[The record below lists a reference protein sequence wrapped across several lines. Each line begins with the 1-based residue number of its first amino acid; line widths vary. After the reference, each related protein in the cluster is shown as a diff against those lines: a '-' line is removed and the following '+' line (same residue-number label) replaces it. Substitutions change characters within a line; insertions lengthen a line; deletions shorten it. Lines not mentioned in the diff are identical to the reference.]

1 VRIYRRPQTR
11 ENYVK
16 KALLI
21 TTAASAIVAL
31 LGFAASSEAQDAQP
45 AAAQSAPPQAA
56 KAPSDTTE
64 VVVVGIR
71 KSLRDAIQSKRA
83 ATGVVEVISSKDIG
97 ALPDVSIAETLNTVP
112 GVNTSRDRGNDSQA
126 SIGGQG
132 PRLVLGLLNGREMAS
147 SEPDRNVRWEIF
159 PSEIVSGVTV
169 YKSSEANLA
178 TGGISGTIDVTT
190 IRPLDYSGP
199 SLTVRA
205 GPVLY
210 DGGKAFPGFN
220 GLGDRF
226 SGAYVTKLTPQLGF
240 VIAGT
245 YQDQKNG
252 YEDVQGGG
260 WNTGAG
266 NDPGPVVAGGPNVAT
281 PWGASYE
288 GKNIDTVRSAVSS
301 TLQWKPSDIFT
312 GRIDALYSSER
323 ISEQDNGA
331 WISGW
336 GNWGGS
342 DTGDYSNTVVENGAL
357 VKADVSAAAGATI
370 NPEIAQYF
378 QDMKLFA
385 TGANGQWNL
394 GDWQAVGDVSY
405 SQAERY
411 GLWHSIVFQ
420 NNVGA
425 SSFDYT
431 GVPQVS
437 VAVNPYQAAQDGTL
451 FAQSANGAVSHLKD
465 ALSTAKFDAI
475 HNLNAGWLTAIKL
488 GVSASHREKD
498 DAGGGATTTGS
509 AQATDSTPSPS
520 PIFTGPIPVSWIT
533 PFNYN
538 KLVAPTMIAG
548 NYNQLVSE
556 IYGAA
561 GAAELSPDYKDTP
574 FTSHVYENVFDA
586 YAQGLYDTT
595 LGGKPLNG
603 DFGLHVTHVETS
615 SHAPTSLNGVAG
627 ETVEGETYT
636 KALPSVN
643 AKWEIDDGVYIKSGL
658 AEVLSRPALNDL
670 RADSTYSYTV
680 TGGVLQSGASGGGGN
695 PLLKPYN
702 AEQFNLTYEN
712 YFHKDGLFSVN
723 AYYKEIHNYIGYNTE
738 TIPVP
743 AAAGVTGTLQ
753 FTTPLNATKAGN
765 LEGLEFIFRTP
776 FYFIPHMEK
785 FGIDANTSFV
795 STDIHESSPAG
806 HPFLMNGVAKTSGNV
821 ELYYADGKFET
832 RLGLKFHSPYTQLYG
847 WDASGSGLSAI
858 KSESILDYSALYNI
872 NKSVTVRFQAGNLL
886 NTALRTYD
894 LNNPVLTD
902 RNDYY
907 GRRYEVD
914 LTYRY

>member
-1 VRIYRRPQTR
+1 M
-11 ENYVK
+11 K

-21 TTAASAIVAL
+21 TTAASAMVAL
-31 LGFAASSEAQDAQP
+31 LGFAAASEAQDAQP
-45 AAAQSAPPQAA
+45 AAAQSTTPQTA

-71 KSLRDAIQSKRA
+71 KSLRDALQTKRA

-132 PRLVLGLLNGREMAS
+132 PRMVLGLLNGREMAS

-199 SLTVRA
+199 ALTVRA

-210 DGGKAFPGFN
+210 DGGKAYPGFN

-260 WNTGAG
+260 WNYGPG
-266 NDPGPVVAGGPNVAT
+266 NDPGALVAGGPAVAS
-281 PWGASYE
+281 PWGASWE
-288 GKNIDTVRSAVSS
+288 GKNVDTVRSAVSS

-323 ISEQDNGA
+323 ISEEDNGA

-336 GNWGGS
+336 GNWGGYEE
-342 DTGDYSNTVVENGAL
+342 GDFSNTTVENGVL
-357 VKADVSAAAGATI
+357 LKADVSPASYA
-370 NPEIAQYF
+370 NMNSEIAQYH

-411 GLWHSIVFQ
+411 SLWHSIVLQ
-420 NNVGA
+420 NTVGA

-437 VAVNPYQAAQDGTL
+437 VAVNPYQAAQDGSL
-451 FAQSANGAVSHLKD
+451 YAENANGAVSHLKD

-475 HNLNAGWLTAIKL
+475 RNLDAGWLTAIKL

-509 AQATDSTPSPS
+509 AQATNATPSPS

-533 PFNYN
+533 PFNYQ

-548 NYNQLVSE
+548 NYNALVSE

-574 FTSHVYENVFDA
+574 FTSHVYENVYDA

-603 DFGLHVTHVETS
+603 DFGLHVTHVETD
-615 SHAPTSLNGVAG
+615 SHAPSDGTEIKLG
-627 ETVEGETYT
+627 EQYT
-636 KALPSVN
+636 KLLPSVN

-658 AEVLSRPALNDL
+658 AEVMSRPALNDL
-670 RADSTYSYTV
+670 RADQSYSV
-680 TGGVLQSGASGGGGN
+680 TTTSGGNGPQGSGGGGN

-723 AYYKEIHNYIGYNTE
+723 AYYKDIHNYISYDTRVVSLPN
-738 TIPVP
+738 IAVP
-743 AAAGVTGTLQ
+743 IT
-753 FTTPLNATKAGN
+753 FTSPFNATKAGN

-795 STDIHESSPAG
+795 STNIHETSPLG

-894 LNNPVLTD
+894 YNNPLLTD

-914 LTYRY
+914 VTYKY

>member
-1 VRIYRRPQTR
+1 M
-11 ENYVK
+11 K
-16 KALLI
+16 KALLV
-21 TTAASAIVAL
+21 TTAASAMVAL

-45 AAAQSAPPQAA
+45 AAAQSTTTPNA
-56 KAPSDTTE
+56 KTTPSDSTE

-159 PSEIVSGVTV
+159 PSEIVSGVTI
-169 YKSSEANLA
+169 YKSSEANLP
-178 TGGISGTIDVTT
+178 TGGISGTIDVNT

-199 SLTVRA
+199 ALTLRA

-226 SGAYVTKLTPQLGF
+226 SGAFVTKLTPQLGF

-260 WNTGAG
+260 WNTGPG
-266 NDPGPVVAGGPNVAT
+266 NDPGAVVAGGPAVAT

-288 GKNIDTVRSAVSS
+288 GKDIDTIRTAVSS

-342 DTGDYSNTVVENGAL
+342 DTANFSNTTVENGVA
-357 VKADVSAAAGATI
+357 VKADVSGAANNGFP
-370 NPEIAQYF
+370 NMNSEIAQYF

-394 GDWQAVGDVSY
+394 GDWQAVGDISY

-411 GLWHSIVFQ
+411 GLWQSIVLQ
-420 NNVGA
+420 NNIGA
-425 SSFDYT
+425 SSYDYT
-431 GVPQVS
+431 GVPQVK
-437 VAVNPYQAAQDGTL
+437 VAVNPWQAAQNGQL
-451 FAQSANGAVSHLKD
+451 FAEDANGAVSHLKD
-465 ALSTAKFDAI
+465 ALSEAKFDAI
-475 HNLNAGWLTAIKL
+475 HNLGGGWLTAIKL
-488 GVSASHREKD
+488 GVSASHRDKD
-498 DAGGGATTTGS
+498 DAGGGATTSGS
-509 AQATDSTPSPS
+509 AQATNNLSLPGNAAIAPVYTAA
-520 PIFTGPIPVSWIT
+520 IPTSWIT
-533 PFNYN
+533 PFNYD

-548 NYNQLVSE
+548 NYNALVSK

-561 GAAELSPDYKDTP
+561 GAAALSPNFQDTP
-574 FTSHVYENVFDA
+574 FTSHVFENVYDA

-603 DFGLHVTHVETS
+603 DFGLRVEHVETS
-615 SHAPTSLNGVAG
+615 SHAPVSVNGGTPTEVI
-627 ETVEGETYT
+627 ESESYT
-636 KALPSVN
+636 KALPSIN

-670 RADSTYSYTV
+670 RADTTYSYTV
-680 TGGVLQSGASGGGGN
+680 TNGVLQSGASGGGGN

-753 FTTPLNATKAGN
+753 FTTPLNAPKAGN
-765 LEGLEFIFRTP
+765 LEGVEFIFRTP
-776 FYFIPHMEK
+776 LYFIPHMEK

-795 STDIHESSPAG
+795 STNIHESSPIG
-806 HPFLMNGVAKTSGNV
+806 HPFLMNGVAKTSGNFEV
-821 ELYYADGKFET
+821 YYADSKFES
-832 RLGLKFHSPYTQLYG
+832 RLALKFHSPYTQLYG

-858 KSESILDYSALYNI
+858 KSESILDYSALYNV
-872 NKSVTVRFQAGNLL
+872 NKSVTLRFQAGNLL

-894 LNNPVLTD
+894 LNNPLLTD

-907 GRRYEVD
+907 GRRYELDV
-914 LTYRY
+914 TYRY

>member
-1 VRIYRRPQTR
+1 M
-11 ENYVK
+11 K
-16 KALLI
+16 KALLV
-21 TTAASAIVAL
+21 TTAASAMVAL

-45 AAAQSAPPQAA
+45 AAAQSTPPQGTNA
-56 KAPSDTTE
+56 KANTPIDSTE

-71 KSLRDAIQSKRA
+71 KSLRDALQTKRA

-159 PSEIVSGVTV
+159 PSEIVSGVTI
-169 YKSSEANLA
+169 YKSSEANLP
-178 TGGISGTIDVTT
+178 TGGISGTIDVNT

-199 SLTVRA
+199 ALTLRA

-210 DGGKAFPGFN
+210 DGGKAYPGFN

-226 SGAYVTKLTPQLGF
+226 SGAFVTKLTPQLGF
-240 VIAGT
+240 VLAGT

-281 PWGASYE
+281 PWGPSYE
-288 GKNIDTVRSAVSS
+288 GKNIDTIRSAVSS

-342 DTGDYSNTVVENGAL
+342 DTGDYSNTTVENGVL
-357 VKADVSAAAGATI
+357 LKANVSSAAGATI
-370 NPEIAQYF
+370 NPEVAQYF

-394 GDWQAVGDVSY
+394 GDWTLVGDVSY

-411 GLWHSIVFQ
+411 GLWQSVNFYSDIG
-420 NNVGA
+420 N

-437 VAVNPYQAAQDGTL
+437 VGVNPYTAAQNGQL
-451 FAQSANGAVSHLKD
+451 FAQAGNAAVSHLKD
-465 ALSTAKFDAI
+465 SLSEAKFDAI
-475 HNLNAGWLTAIKL
+475 HNLGAGWLTAIKL

-509 AQATDSTPSPS
+509 AQATDSTPSPA
-520 PIFTGPIPVSWIT
+520 PLCPTCAVSASYFT
-533 PFNYN
+533 PFNYD
-538 KLVAPTMIAG
+538 KLVAPTMLAG
-548 NYNQLVSE
+548 NYNQLATL

-561 GAAELSPDYKDTP
+561 GAAEMDPDYKDTP
-574 FTSHVYENVFDA
+574 FTSHVYENVYDA
-586 YAQGLYDTT
+586 YAQGLYETT
-595 LGGKPLNG
+595 LGGKPLTG
-603 DFGLHVTHVETS
+603 DFGLRVEHVDTS
-615 SHAPTSLNGVAG
+615 SHAPSSSTNSTTGVTTVS
-627 ETVEGETYT
+627 EIVEGENYT
-636 KALPSVN
+636 KALPSIN

-670 RADSTYSYTV
+670 RADQTYSFNSTNSQASP
-680 TGGVLQSGASGGGGN
+680 GSGGSGN

-723 AYYKEIHNYIGYNTE
+723 AYYKEIHNYVSYNTQ
-738 TIPVP
+738 TITLPGVAVP
-743 AAAGVTGTLQ
+743 IQ
-753 FTTPLNATKAGN
+753 FTSPLNDPKAGN
-765 LEGLEFIFRTP
+765 LEGVEFIFRTP
-776 FYFIPHMEK
+776 FYFIPHLEK

-795 STDIHESSPAG
+795 STNIHESSPIG

-832 RLGLKFHSPYTQLYG
+832 RLALKFHSPYTQLYG

-894 LNNPVLTD
+894 LNNPLLTD

-914 LTYRY
+914 LTYKY

>member
-1 VRIYRRPQTR
+1 M
-11 ENYVK
+11 K
-16 KALLI
+16 KALLAS
-21 TTAASAIVAL
+21 TAASAMVVWLGVAATA
-31 LGFAASSEAQDAQP
+31 GAQTAQP
-45 AAAQSAPPQAA
+45 AAATTSTETSPQ
-56 KAPSDTTE
+56 E

-71 KSLRDAIQSKRA
+71 KSLRDAIQTKRA
-83 ATGVVEVISSKDIG
+83 ATGVVEAISSKDIG

-169 YKSSEANLA
+169 YKTSEANLP
-178 TGGISGTIDVTT
+178 TGGISGTIDVQT

-199 SLTVRA
+199 ALTVRA
-205 GPVLY
+205 GAVDY

-226 SGAYVTKLTPQLGF
+226 SGAYVTKLSPQLGF
-240 VIAGT
+240 VIAAT

-260 WNTGAG
+260 WNYGPG
-266 NDPGPVVAGGPNVAT
+266 NDPGPIVAGGPAVAS

-288 GKNIDTVRSAVSS
+288 GKDIDTVRTAVSS

-323 ISEQDNGA
+323 ISEEDNGA

-336 GNWGGS
+336 GNWGGYE
-342 DTGDYSNTVVENGAL
+342 TGDFSNTVVENGAL

-370 NPEIAQYF
+370 NPEIAQYR
-378 QDMKLFA
+378 QDMKLLA

-394 GDWQAVGDVSY
+394 GDWTAVGDVAY

-431 GVPQVS
+431 GIPQVT
-437 VAVNPYQAAQDGTL
+437 VAVNPWQAAQNGTL
-451 FAQSANGAVSHLKD
+451 YAQSANGAVSHLRD
-465 ALSTAKFDAI
+465 TLETAKFDAI
-475 HNLNAGWLTAIKL
+475 HNLSGGWLSAIKL

-498 DAGGGATTTGS
+498 DAGGGATTSGS
-509 AQATDSTPSPS
+509 AQATNSTASPS
-520 PIFTGPIPVSWIT
+520 PIYTGAIPTAWLT
-533 PFNYN
+533 PFNYK

-548 NYNQLVSE
+548 DYDALVAK

-561 GAAELSPDYKDTP
+561 GAAALSPDYKDTP
-574 FTSHVYENVFDA
+574 FTSHVYENIIDA

-603 DFGLHVTHVETS
+603 DFGLHITHVETS
-615 SHAPTSLNGVAG
+615 SHAPSNGAEVEIG
-627 ETVEGETYT
+627 EQYT
-636 KALPSVN
+636 KLLPSVN
-643 AKWEIDDGVYIKSGL
+643 AKWEIDAGVYIKSGL
-658 AEVLSRPALNDL
+658 AEVMSRPALNDL
-670 RADSTYSYTV
+670 RADRTYSLP
-680 TGGVLQSGASGGGGN
+680 TGTGSSATQGSGGGGN

-712 YFHKDGLFSVN
+712 YFHKDGLFSIN
-723 AYYKEIHNYIGYNTE
+723 AYYKEIHNYVGYDTRVV
-738 TIPVP
+738 TLP
-743 AAAGVTGTLQ
+743 GVATPIN
-753 FTTPLNATKAGN
+753 FTSPFNATKSGG
-765 LEGLEFIFRTP
+765 LEGIEFIFRTP
-776 FYFIPHMEK
+776 FFFIPHFEK
-785 FGIDANTSFV
+785 FGIDANASLV
-795 STDIHESSPAG
+795 STDIHENSPTG
-806 HPFLMNGVAKTSGNV
+806 HPFLMNGVAKNSGNI
-821 ELYYADGKFET
+821 ELYYADGKFEI
-832 RLGLKFHSPYTQLYG
+832 RLGLKYHSPYTQLYG

-858 KSESILDYSALYNI
+858 KSESILDYSALYNV
-872 NKSVTVRFQAGNLL
+872 NKAITIRFQAGNLL
-886 NTALRTYD
+886 NTPLRSYD
-894 LNNPVLTD
+894 YNNPALTD

-907 GRRYEVD
+907 GRRFQLD
-914 LTYRY
+914 LTYKY

>member
-1 VRIYRRPQTR
+1 M
-11 ENYVK
+11 K

-21 TTAASAIVAL
+21 TTAASAMVAL

-45 AAAQSAPPQAA
+45 AAAQGTPPQTTTPAA
-56 KAPSDTTE
+56 KAPDATE

-71 KSLRDAIQSKRA
+71 KSLRDALQTKRA

-159 PSEIVSGVTV
+159 PSEIVSGVTI
-169 YKSSEANLA
+169 YKSSEANLP

-199 SLTVRA
+199 ALTVRA

-210 DGGKAFPGFN
+210 DGGKAYPGFN

-260 WNTGAG
+260 WNTGPG
-266 NDPGPVVAGGPNVAT
+266 NDPGPLFVPNGPPVAT
-281 PWGASYE
+281 PWGPSYE

-336 GNWGGS
+336 GNWGGA

-370 NPEIAQYF
+370 NPEIAQYH

-394 GDWQAVGDVSY
+394 GDWQVVGDVSY

-411 GLWHSIVFQ
+411 GLWQSVNFDSPIG
-420 NNVGA
+420 N

-431 GVPQVS
+431 GIPQVS
-437 VAVNPYQAAQDGTL
+437 VSVNPYQAAQNGTL
-451 FAQSANGAVSHLKD
+451 VAQDGNAAVSHLKD

-475 HNLNAGWLTAIKL
+475 HNLGAGWLTAIKI

-498 DAGGGATTTGS
+498 DAGGGATTTGT
-509 AQATDSTPSPS
+509 AQATNSTPSPA
-520 PIFTGPIPVSWIT
+520 PLCATCAVSASYFT
-533 PFNYN
+533 PFNYD
-538 KLVAPTMIAG
+538 KLVAPTMLSG
-548 NYNQLVSE
+548 NYNQLATL

-561 GAAELSPDYKDTP
+561 GAAEMDPDYKDTP
-574 FTSHVYENVFDA
+574 FTSHVYENVVDA
-586 YAQGLYDTT
+586 YAQGLYDTS

-615 SHAPTSLNGVAG
+615 SHAPVAINGG
-627 ETVEGETYT
+627 TPTETVEGETYT
-636 KALPSVN
+636 KVLPSVN

-670 RADSTYSYTV
+670 RADTTYSYTV
-680 TGGVLQSGASGGGGN
+680 SNGALQSGASGGGGN

-743 AAAGVTGTLQ
+743 AAAGVPGTLQ
-753 FTTPLNATKAGN
+753 FTTPLNDPKAGN

-795 STDIHESSPAG
+795 STNIHESSPAG

-886 NTALRTYD
+886 NTPLRTYD
-894 LNNPVLTD
+894 LNNPALTD

-914 LTYRY
+914 LTYKY